1 MLGCP
6 CWDDGLH
13 AVLRAS
19 ALRQPSHELRDELHG
34 VEIPPTPIFGMVGD
48 SARLS
53 AFRAPNSAA
62 DRLEPNLNAVFY
74 DRQGNVRHPSGIIEF
89 KEAGIVVS

>member
-1 MLGCP
+1 M
-6 CWDDGLH
+6 
-13 AVLRAS
+13 
-19 ALRQPSHELRDELHG
+19 
-34 VEIPPTPIFGMVGD
+34 PPTAFLSMVGN

-74 DRQGNVRHPSGIIEF
+74 DRQGNLRHPSGIIEF